1 MRSLSLSK
9 KLCNNSKGVYS
20 IIAAVF
26 MVLVVLVLYTNVF
39 AFMLNQNVFLHEV
52 VSEANQ
58 VDIDRSNEII
68 TVTDANYTVEDD
80 QIYIEATIINNGPVS
95 VQIITL
101 WAFDAT
107 TRKYGYNDTLS
118 INLKTGDTIVFAESN
133 ALIVTIEGSDSSD
146 VFACWFVT
154 ARGNLIPFQEEQG
167 VIVSS
172 VTGGIGAIK
181 MNFEDFKYYNV
192 TKQGSSY
199 FLDGYPDGVSGYFV
213 NKGGVGIAFQVSL
226 TNLDRNNR
234 DIDLSSASVLFSMFP
249 TTPQQIRGAYWY
261 LVNVDGNG
269 VIADTFTT
277 ITLPY
282 KAEKTIFFASSEM
295 IQGSTTFSPSS
306 SGFLG
311 TAPVNLALIG
321 NIINNSSKHTQ
332 SWPCCMYVHTIETDD
347 YLYIQ
352 YGSYYSRNDKLCG
365 LEVPFV
371 GAHIMTGNLSMF
383 T

>member
-1 MRSLSLSK
+1 LTPRLLLRK
-9 KLCNNSKGVYS
+9 KLCKDSKGVYS

-26 MVLVVLVLYTNVF
+26 MVLVVMVLYTNVF
-39 AFMLNQNVFLHEV
+39 VFMLNQNVFFQEA

-58 VDIDRSNEII
+58 EDIDRINEII
-68 TVTDANYTVEDD
+68 TVTDANYTVEGD
-80 QIYIEATIINNGPVS
+80 QVYVEATVTNDGPVS

-101 WAFDAT
+101 WTFDAT
-107 TRKYGYNDTLS
+107 IRRYGYNDTLD

-133 ALIVTIEGSDSSD
+133 ALIVTMEGSDSSD

-154 ARGNLIPFQEEQG
+154 ARGNLVPFQEEQG

-192 TKQGSSY
+192 IRQSSSY
-199 FLDGYPDGVSGYFV
+199 FLDGYPDGASGYLV
-213 NKGGVGIAFQVSL
+213 DEGGVGTAFQVSL
-226 TNLDRNNR
+226 TNLDKNNR
-234 DIDLSSASVLFSMFP
+234 DIDLSSASVLFSIFP

-306 SGFLG
+306 SGFTG

-321 NIINNSSKHTQ
+321 TIGGSPFGQNMPFVSIYINN
-332 SWPCCMYVHTIETDD
+332 
-347 YLYIQ
+347 
-352 YGSYYSRNDKLCG
+352 
-365 LEVPFV
+365 
-371 GAHIMTGNLSMF
+371 
-383 T
+383 